1 MTGTILLTRLWR
13 LELCVVLWVASI
25 VDLRV
30 FRQAGYI
37 THILNCN
44 DCHVFESN
52 KYLLL
57 LLLLPAEVWSGR
69 YITVKKER
77 V

>member
-1 MTGTILLTRLWR
+1 
-13 LELCVVLWVASI
+13 VASI

-30 FRQAGYI
+30 FWQQPGSI
-37 THILNCN
+37 TNVLNCH

-57 LLLLPAEVWSGR
+57 LFLLLLHDELHVFELLPHSYR
-69 YITVKKER
+69 CR
-77 V
+77 